1 MSRDILEDGLKSDMF
16 DEIKRLRRAI
26 SILIDSHCT
35 SCDDKREH
43 VIKCGRCVVYHY
55 KKIYLD

>member
-1 MSRDILEDGLKSDMF
+1 MSKDILETAINNDLF

-26 SILIDSHCT
+26 NTLIDSHCT

-43 VIKCGRCVVYHY
+43 VVKCGRCVVYHY
-55 KKIYLD
+55 KKIYLE